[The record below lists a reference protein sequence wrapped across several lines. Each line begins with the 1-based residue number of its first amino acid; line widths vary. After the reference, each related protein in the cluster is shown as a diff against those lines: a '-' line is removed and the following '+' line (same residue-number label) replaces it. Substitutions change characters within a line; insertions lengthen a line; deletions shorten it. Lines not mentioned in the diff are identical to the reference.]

1 MGSAYVPG
9 LKVLENTKLQVE
21 RRLPLKGRVKVR
33 VGERVSHEQI
43 VAETEIPG
51 RVEMINL
58 AARLGLEADDL
69 PSHML
74 CKVGDSVRQGQELAR
89 SESFWGLF
97 KSSWPAPI
105 SGTLESV
112 SEVSG
117 QAVLRAPAQK
127 VTVQAYVDGTVS
139 SVLKDEGVI
148 VETCGA
154 LVQGIFGV
162 GGESAG
168 IVHCA
173 VKEPGETLT
182 PELIRSEYRGSVV
195 IGGSLLTLQA
205 VRRALEVGV
214 NGLVAGGID
223 DETLKEILGY
233 DLGVAITGSEQLGL
247 TLIITEGFGSIAM
260 AQRTFELFKRH
271 EGELASISGAT
282 QIRAGVIRPEIII
295 PSSGAAQK
303 ESQAPP
309 ELSLEVGAVVRL
321 IREPHFG
328 ALATVSSLPAELVS
342 IPTGARVRVA
352 EIKLQDG
359 SRMLIPRANLE
370 IIAGS

>member
-168 IVHCA
+168 VLRCA

-182 PELIRSEYRGSVV
+182 PELIRPEYRGSVV

-214 NGLVAGGID
+214 HGLVAGGID
-223 DETLKEILGY
+223 DETLREFLGY

-247 TLIITEGFGSIAM
+247 TLIITEGFGPIAM
-260 AQRTFELFKRH
+260 AQRTFELLKRH

-295 PSSGAAQK
+295 PSSGKAQK

-328 ALATVSSLPAELVS
+328 ALATVSSLPSELVS

-352 EIKLQDG
+352 EIKLEDG